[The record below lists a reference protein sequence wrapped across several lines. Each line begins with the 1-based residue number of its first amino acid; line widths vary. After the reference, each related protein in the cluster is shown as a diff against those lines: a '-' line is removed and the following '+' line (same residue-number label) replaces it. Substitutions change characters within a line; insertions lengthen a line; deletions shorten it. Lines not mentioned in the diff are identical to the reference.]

1 MAFQRTHDQCIE
13 KKKCEENILQQLETK
28 WYSSQ
33 GYFTRLLDDTISSLN
48 VKRQRYHGGAFVG
61 NDCNRLLQGMETI
74 AHVLKPQQ
82 FESLDGK
89 FIHTIG
95 SEKQSQLALDLLS
108 RLYSLHTLYSLA
120 RPLCDH
126 EVHELTYMCHEFGHW
141 YPLNFPKQRITPKMH
156 VMIYHMPELA
166 QRYRTVGMF
175 SEHAGEAIH
184 TVFNKLNRQYVYL
197 GSDLKRLDSVM
208 SRCLRL
214 HDPRVLDFVQ
224 SRNVKQ
230 Q

>member
-1 MAFQRTHDQCIE
+1 
-13 KKKCEENILQQLETK
+13 
-28 WYSSQ
+28 
-33 GYFTRLLDDTISSLN
+33 
-48 VKRQRYHGGAFVG
+48 
-61 NDCNRLLQGMETI
+61 
-74 AHVLKPQQ
+74 
-82 FESLDGK
+82 
-89 FIHTIG
+89 
-95 SEKQSQLALDLLS
+95 
-108 RLYSLHTLYSLA
+108 
-120 RPLCDH
+120 
-126 EVHELTYMCHEFGHW
+126 MCHEFGDW

-166 QRYRTVGMF
+166 QRYRPVGM
-175 SEHAGEAIH
+175 
-184 TVFNKLNRQYVYL
+184 FNKLNRQYVYL